1 MDWVSNMV
9 FPTVMSK
16 EDSLPPYLLAQ
27 TENNRKLT
35 NTGMSTRNPSCG
47 PGCRTETWRKHFVKT
62 TTGQP
67 SRVPS
72 LLRSFVLS
80 LCYHSINCSTNL
92 ALLSTTLVYLFILWS
107 GVTKNRGHWRR
118 KENPPT
124 QAQPTGEHMQPT
136 QGTPLEHVVMVTR
149 GDHTTGYQRLSST

>member
-1 MDWVSNMV
+1 MV

-80 LCYHSINCSTNL
+80 LCYHSINL
-92 ALLSTTLVYLFILWS
+92 ALLPTTLSGLRLHSSKLRYQELRAPTEEKESSNTLTHFHLIGFYFCIPFAVLLSLFCWS
-107 GVTKNRGHWRR
+107 ICF
-118 KENPPT
+118 
-124 QAQPTGEHMQPT
+124 
-136 QGTPLEHVVMVTR
+136 
-149 GDHTTGYQRLSST
+149 SFST